1 LFTNI
6 VYSSQSDFE
15 TNPRNCSYTWGSL
28 CNLTTTNDAFPP
40 CNGIQTSANAYVS
53 EVYINATDFFPNTG
67 INVTCAFSEVVNYYN
82 FEYIWYYDSSNWYKV
97 YQYNSTQGSIRY
109 RNVTFNV
116 NSTEGTHIVRCIISF
131 NSTTGPQV
139 DKVIPTECANSSYSV
154 YYDNDDVNFT
164 VTPHL
169 IYSSWNLTNY
179 TSSEAG
185 SGGNYSRTIDG
196 VNAALLNISAYWN
209 KQISYA
215 VIEHNGTGTWE
226 NYTISSYT
234 GNWTNYTLDLSN
246 ATLFNNRVIAVRS
259 IYVNDTYGVLNNTS
273 PSLYFY
279 LAPGTPPT
287 VTNQNFYYAVSNIG
301 GNSNLF
307 DEDRYIKANVT
318 DDVGLSSVIAR
329 ISYPNGTNINVSMTG
344 INNPGHNESWSF
356 NFNNTFPLNETGYYN
371 ASVIAIDI
379 GGQEYASENISL
391 FVNKSYILQSLPY
404 SKYNRGEFVNI
415 TVMNI
420 RQDTN
425 ITDGNWTINLT
436 KFGSSQLL
444 LNGTNSRI
452 FFNISSSDP
461 TGNYSVF
468 VNVTKLGNSATG
480 NYEFNVSDNLIIN
493 FTQPAQFSEYTVDT
507 SLVGFSSNMPIV
519 NVSYARNQ
527 LLDYNVNV
535 TLQCPNGNFTLGKT
549 GQSYYNLSAICQASS
564 SAGFFFLT
572 VNASD
577 NYGNSGNATLNLT
590 AKSSGGNSETIIVS
604 GGGGGGGGGGGNITI
619 IQNVTVNTTQS
630 SRDFNFTLSPTS
642 VEIEQGQDATILGS
656 LFNIGNQPLV
666 LNATLESKC
675 CNITLPKGFE
685 LAVKKETAFSINVH
699 VPLFQELGEYV
710 VNITISTA
718 NVAKEKAFKI
728 IVKKGTSINSLNEL
742 ETKLSNLESQVK
754 EYEKLGIN
762 VNDLKNMI
770 EQTKQL
776 LSGGKSSINRD
787 SSANLRNSLDN
798 ANKILSSLSSKL
810 PALGVQKFL
819 QQNKYNISLAIT
831 TLVLTTYTAT
841 QIVLPYHKLSQE
853 LKFLTEEEAALVQSR
868 VDAEKQYFR
877 RTINEQTFTNIMIT
891 KQEKVLKTRAMLKLK
906 QEEKAGLVRSRL
918 SPKALARWIKN
929 GSINTFYAIKSSPR
943 TIVDKIKNRVKKEE
957 VKFY

>member
-1 LFTNI
+1 
-6 VYSSQSDFE
+6 
-15 TNPRNCSYTWGSL
+15 
-28 CNLTTTNDAFPP
+28 
-40 CNGIQTSANAYVS
+40 
-53 EVYINATDFFPNTG
+53 
-67 INVTCAFSEVVNYYN
+67 
-82 FEYIWYYDSSNWYKV
+82 
-97 YQYNSTQGSIRY
+97 
-109 RNVTFNV
+109 
-116 NSTEGTHIVRCIISF
+116 
-131 NSTTGPQV
+131 
-139 DKVIPTECANSSYSV
+139 
-154 YYDNDDVNFT
+154 
-164 VTPHL
+164 
-169 IYSSWNLTNY
+169 
-179 TSSEAG
+179 
-185 SGGNYSRTIDG
+185 
-196 VNAALLNISAYWN
+196 
-209 KQISYA
+209 
-215 VIEHNGTGTWE
+215 
-226 NYTISSYT
+226 
-234 GNWTNYTLDLSN
+234 
-246 ATLFNNRVIAVRS
+246 
-259 IYVNDTYGVLNNTS
+259 
-273 PSLYFY
+273 
-279 LAPGTPPT
+279 
-287 VTNQNFYYAVSNIG
+287 
-301 GNSNLF
+301 
-307 DEDRYIKANVT
+307 
-318 DDVGLSSVIAR
+318 
-329 ISYPNGTNINVSMTG
+329 MTG

-379 GGQEYASENISL
+379 GGQEYASQNISL
-391 FVNKSYILQSLPY
+391 FVNKSYMLQSLPY
-404 SKYNRGEFVNI
+404 SKYNKGEFVNI

-420 RQDTN
+420 RQDNN
-425 ITDGNWTINLT
+425 ITDANWTINLT

-452 FFNISSSDP
+452 FFNISNSDP
-461 TGNYSVF
+461 TGNYSMF

-493 FTQPAQFSEYTVDT
+493 FTKPAEFSEHTVSS
-507 SLVGFSSNMPIV
+507 SLVGDNMPTI

-535 TLQCPNGNFTLGKT
+535 TLQCPNGNFTLGKI
-549 GQSYYNLSAICQASS
+549 GQNYYNLSAICQASS

-590 AKSSGGNSETIIVS
+590 AKSSGGSSETIIVS

-619 IQNVTVNTTQS
+619 IQNVTINTTQS

-675 CNITLPKGFE
+675 CNITLPKSFE

-742 ETKLSNLESQVK
+742 ETKLSSLESQVK

-770 EQTKQL
+770 EQIKQL

-798 ANKILSSLSSKL
+798 ANKIISSLSSKL

-819 QQNKYNISLAIT
+819 QQNKYNIGLAIT

-906 QEEKAGLVRSRL
+906 QEEKVGLVRSRL